1 MSDAPPSARDRAIA
15 HMELQ
20 RIIKDGEVL
29 SPYEKDLI
37 GKGTRN
43 LAIYVLCP
51 IALRRQGEI
60 LLQIGH
66 ELQVISRMRGSTA
79 DVAKAATQACFN
91 ANSRLKT
98 IRDRIKGPISRR

>member
-1 MSDAPPSARDRAIA
+1 MSDTPPTARDRAIA

-20 RIIKDGEVL
+20 RIIKEGEVL
-29 SPYEKDLI
+29 SPWEKDLI

-51 IALRRQGEI
+51 VALQRQGEI
-60 LLQIGH
+60 LCQIGH
-66 ELQVISRMRGSTA
+66 ELQAIGRMRGKTV